1 MELEV
6 VNDWIMSYGD
16 DLKEQA
22 RKAENQGQKSRE
34 NGGSVS
40 PSVFSFGDFE
50 RMQEELDFKGD
61 FYQKVMRKS
70 LVLRESLQ

>member
-22 RKAENQGQKSRE
+22 RRTGSQGQQVRD
-34 NGGSVS
+34 NGGSMS

>member
-1 MELEV
+1 M
-6 VNDWIMSYGD
+6 
-16 DLKEQA
+16 
-22 RKAENQGQKSRE
+22 
-34 NGGSVS
+34 S